1 MDNNKQTLD
10 NVKDSLKAIHNQI
23 VNDIFYSDNDLFA
36 SQEVDEQFLKIIN
49 SINQYESIVNEYT
62 AKQYIPDNLFGYELL
77 KQFDIKDE

>member
-1 MDNNKQTLD
+1 MDNNLQTLD
-10 NVKDSLKAIHNQI
+10 TVKDSLKAIHNQI

-36 SQEVDEQFLKIIN
+36 SKEVDEQFLKIIN

-62 AKQYIPDNLFGYELL
+62 AKQYVSDNLFGYEML